1 MSSSATATTKEAEG
15 SMNEEKDLAED
26 EKLGEDVEDE
36 GLGGTMMQLHW
47 LPGIPRRGLGDL
59 ILSVNHIAIIVS
71 DVGRSTAFYT
81 DILGLQQIHRPNFD
95 RHGAWLT
102 MGNVELHLIKGE
114 PMVHTGDNLIVSH
127 IAIDVLDPQ
136 EAFDRLI
143 EMKVPFEINVSV
155 PKGKGKA
162 ESEGGGRDNTLS
174 QAFIRDPDGYYIE
187 VCNCNVLT
195 DFALNLTGRQ
205 TDAVLDT
212 YNEGIMPGL
221 STSSSSVT
229 TFLALAGKAKQRV
242 KQMRRSSQLA
252 LCTRPLPVEEWP
264 EEADPV
270 ILANFIKRS
279 QVYGDICQSFCKED
293 LQEILLEAGNQAPT
307 AILLMERRILL
318 ENHPRLFFP
327 PAYYVQV
334 CGDDS
339 SSKLSAS
346 SPPSFQPKAFQA
358 PKRRSTNVVRLTAS
372 IRQTLMAEEKD
383 A

>member
-1 MSSSATATTKEAEG
+1 
-15 SMNEEKDLAED
+15 MNEEEEKKVSVEEEEE
-26 EKLGEDVEDE
+26 EKLGEDDEDE

-47 LPGIPRRGLGDL
+47 IPGVPRRGLGDL
-59 ILSVNHIAIIVS
+59 IVSVNHIAIIVS

-114 PMVHTGDNLIVSH
+114 PVVHAGDNLIVSH

-136 EAFDRLI
+136 EAFDRLK

-162 ESEGGGRDNTLS
+162 ESEGGNRDNTLS

-195 DFALNLTGRQ
+195 DFALKNLTGRQ
-205 TDAVLDT
+205 TDAVLDA
-212 YNEGIMPGL
+212 YNEGVLPGL
-221 STSSSSVT
+221 SDSSSCITALLS
-229 TFLALAGKAKQRV
+229 LAGKAKQRV
-242 KQMRRSSQLA
+242 KRMRRPSQLA
-252 LCTRPLPVEEWP
+252 LCVRPLPVEEWP

-270 ILANFIKRS
+270 ILANFVKRS

-307 AILLMERRILL
+307 AISLMERRILL
-318 ENHPRLFFP
+318 ENHPRVFFP

-334 CGDDS
+334 CCDDS

-346 SPPSFQPKAFQA
+346 CPPSFQPKSFQA
-358 PKRRSTNVVRLTAS
+358 PKRRSTKVTRMTAS
-372 IRQTLMAEEKD
+372 IRQLLISEEMD
-383 A
+383 P